1 MSKRASYVSS
11 STYILISFRR
21 PVDGLAM
28 LSYWKK
34 TPCPRRAGQGGE
46 AAERYGGG
54 DNGERPARWIAVLQP
69 QEPAAIPATRSG
81 RELCR
86 GSCRVL
92 RHVFFHPG
100 RASQICP
107 IHIWPQIFA
116 AHDSVCFAIYGDGQL
131 FSTIFPVDDVAKMT
145 ERRFAA
151 HCQCLSLL
159 A

>member
-69 QEPAAIPATRSG
+69 QAPCGDSCNPERPRALSWIMPRIADPNDRKPVGAALPT
-81 RELCR
+81 
-86 GSCRVL
+86 
-92 RHVFFHPG
+92 
-100 RASQICP
+100 
-107 IHIWPQIFA
+107 
-116 AHDSVCFAIYGDGQL
+116 
-131 FSTIFPVDDVAKMT
+131 
-145 ERRFAA
+145 
-151 HCQCLSLL
+151 SLAL
-159 A
+159 GG